1 MKNWVLI
8 LLISMTA
15 KLQAQ
20 ELLSIKDAFSI
31 ALQNNLS
38 IQLAKNDL
46 EAAKIGNSLG
56 QAGALP
62 SITGNAGFDNQI
74 VDIQQKFLNGAT
86 NERNG
91 ASNNVVNASIDAGWD
106 IFSGLRVYATKAR
119 LVELEKM
126 GELQL
131 RQRIEQLY
139 VQVNRVYYDVVLA
152 KLQLKFANQAF
163 ELSKSRF
170 ELVNNLYQSG
180 KAAKVELLRAQVD
193 MNADKSLM
201 MRSEASLQNAKME
214 LNTVLV
220 RDLKAAVEVPDTIE
234 QPQDYNLDQ
243 LMGGML
249 QANAQLQ
256 MLKRNQHVSMLAQRE
271 IKSERLP
278 VVQLRGGYQ
287 ISRLESE
294 AGFLVSNQL
303 QGVYYGGTLRMNI
316 FNGMDV
322 NRRSQI
328 AGLQIKSAEM
338 IYRDS
343 LLRMQSGIQQAF
355 ANYTMAL
362 RLVAFEQENLSLARE
377 SMEIS
382 TSQYKAGVI
391 TSLELR
397 DAQQNLLSSELRLL
411 QAQYEAKLLNVEL
424 MRLSGGIANEY

>member
-1 MKNWVLI
+1 
-8 LLISMTA
+8 
-15 KLQAQ
+15 
-20 ELLSIKDAFSI
+20 
-31 ALQNNLS
+31 
-38 IQLAKNDL
+38 
-46 EAAKIGNSLG
+46 
-56 QAGALP
+56 
-62 SITGNAGFDNQI
+62 
-74 VDIQQKFLNGAT
+74 
-86 NERNG
+86 
-91 ASNNVVNASIDAGWD
+91 
-106 IFSGLRVYATKAR
+106 
-119 LVELEKM
+119 
-126 GELQL
+126 
-131 RQRIEQLY
+131 
-139 VQVNRVYYDVVLA
+139 
-152 KLQLKFANQAF
+152 
-163 ELSKSRF
+163 
-170 ELVNNLYQSG
+170 VNNLYQSG